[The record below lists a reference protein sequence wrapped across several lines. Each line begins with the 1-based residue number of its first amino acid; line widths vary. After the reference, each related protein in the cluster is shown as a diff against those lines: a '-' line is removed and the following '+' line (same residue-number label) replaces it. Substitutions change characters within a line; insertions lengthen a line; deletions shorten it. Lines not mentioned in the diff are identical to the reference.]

1 MTPEQRSLKRLTA
14 LNKISDRLH
23 KKKKYKHVWGITEDI
38 PFMKYCK
45 KCGRDEDG
53 HKI

>member
-1 MTPEQRSLKRLTA
+1 MKS
-14 LNKISDRLH
+14 
-23 KKKKYKHVWGITEDI
+23 KKKIKKSKKCKHVWGITEDI

-53 HKI
+53 YKI